1 MQFEIIIQNRLWR
14 ITRIINGIVMT
25 MEKKSTEKIQRMIK
39 IINRLKKEN
48 EELKRELNE
57 KNLMLERIT

>member
-1 MQFEIIIQNRLWR
+1 
-14 ITRIINGIVMT
+14 MT

-57 KNLMLERIT
+57 KNIMLERIT